1 MWIAIVLTLAIF
13 TFLYGLTSIVAQV
26 LNYIKIP
33 EYSKKI
39 DASLWLLSSILFG
52 LFYSLTH

>member
-1 MWIAIVLTLAIF
+1 MWIGIVLTLAIF
-13 TFLYGLTSIVAQV
+13 SLLYGTTSIIAQV

-33 EYSKKI
+33 RYSKTI

-52 LFYSLTH
+52 LFYYLTH